1 MEKIQ
6 PVVRHLN
13 EKQDTMI
20 KNQNGESKA
29 AVIDMRRYEQMQE
42 SMAMVELI
50 AQGKEA
56 LVEGRHRPAKDVF
69 RDLKERAMNRRG

>member
-1 MEKIQ
+1 
-6 PVVRHLN
+6 
-13 EKQDTMI
+13 MI

-29 AVIDMRRYEQMQE
+29 VVIDMRRYEQMQE

-56 LVEGRHRPAKDVF
+56 LAEGRHRPAKDVF
-69 RDLKERAMNRRG
+69 RDLKNRAMNRRG